1 MDKEL
6 LKRVGLTDYE
16 TSIYLTLLGN
26 NQLSVYELAK
36 KTGLYRQAC
45 YDALNRLGEKG
56 FVSSAKEGKHLIFK
70 AVNPEIILEY
80 LSDEVEQFKQLLPEL
95 ANLQKQVQDKLIVET
110 YKGRNVIRVGLKDI
124 ISSLKKTKGEVLSTA
139 VDESIPLAEDSLAV
153 KLYEHDLK
161 RFGIKE
167 RVIIKEGGKGIFKR
181 KTTQYRKIPEKFFN
195 PNPTQIYGDNIQI
208 YLWGQPSHLIII
220 RNKEIADAYRKQFG
234 LLWEVAK

>member
-1 MDKEL
+1 MNKEL

-26 NQLSVYELAK
+26 DQLSVYELAK

-45 YDALNRLGEKG
+45 YDALNRLSEKG
-56 FVSSAKEGKHLIFK
+56 FVSSAKEGKHLIFN

-124 ISSLKKTKGEVLSTA
+124 INSLKKTKGEVLSTA
-139 VDESIPLAEDSLAV
+139 VDESIPLAEDNLAV
-153 KLYEHDLK
+153 KLYEYGLK

-181 KTTQYRKIPEKFFN
+181 KTTQYKKIPEEFFN

-234 LLWEVAK
+234 LLW

>member
-16 TSIYLTLLGN
+16 TNIYLTLLGN
-26 NQLSVYELAK
+26 DQLSVYELAK

-45 YDALNRLGEKG
+45 YDALNRLSEKG
-56 FVSSAKEGKHLIFK
+56 FVGSAKDGKHLIFR

-95 ANLQKQVQDKLIVET
+95 ANLQKQIQDKLIVET
-110 YKGRNVIRVGLKDI
+110 YKGRNVIRIGLKDI
-124 ISSLKKTKGEVLSTA
+124 INSLKKTKGEVLSTA
-139 VDESIPLAEDSLAV
+139 VDESIPLAQDNLAV
-153 KLYEHDLK
+153 RLYECDLK

-181 KTTQYRKIPEKFFN
+181 KTTQYKKIPEEFFN
-195 PNPTQIYGDNIQI
+195 PNPTQIYGNNIQI

-220 RNKEIADAYRKQFG
+220 RNKEIADAYRKQFE
-234 LLWEVAK
+234 LLWKVAK